1 MTIIWYLPHSFYSLN
16 PNLGSSE
23 ITIENVQDILVAA
36 NFLQVKVKYL
46 SQRCRFINAGIFIS
60 DMEIYEC
67 GNIYIR
73 DGDL

>member
-1 MTIIWYLPHSFYSLN
+1 
-16 PNLGSSE
+16 
-23 ITIENVQDILVAA
+23 VQDILVAA